1 MFNSIS
7 EKDNN
12 SYMKT
17 GQIENNDIESSQQ
30 AGQTLFV
37 RARVTA
43 MRIFVLSSKCNVTL
57 RNFRIFSMFDEKFS
71 TKNNQIIIN
80 LVIMNDIR
88 DRALVL
94 SGLSYERAFA
104 IDELNLIRC
113 SKKLSDLFLSSS
125 DILGLIERITFGT
138 TTIQS
143 LGLAV
148 AGSNSRSIGQISRS
162 T

>member
-17 GQIENNDIESSQQ
+17 GQIENNDIESSQQGRAQ

-57 RNFRIFSMFDEKFS
+57 RNFLNVRRE
-71 TKNNQIIIN
+71 
-80 LVIMNDIR
+80 
-88 DRALVL
+88 VL
-94 SGLSYERAFA
+94 
-104 IDELNLIRC
+104 N
-113 SKKLSDLFLSSS
+113 
-125 DILGLIERITFGT
+125 
-138 TTIQS
+138 
-143 LGLAV
+143 
-148 AGSNSRSIGQISRS
+148 
-162 T
+162 